1 MRVLLLATSFNA
13 LTQRI
18 HVEFAERGHELSV
31 ELFVNDTCVI
41 EGVRLFRPDLV
52 VAPFLRRAI
61 PEAAWRAVRCL
72 IVHPGPVG
80 DRGPAALDWA
90 ILEGHATW
98 GTTVIEANAAFD
110 EGDVWATRNFALR
123 PAAKSSLYRD
133 EVTEAAVAGVI
144 EAIGKIEGGQT
155 AGQAFSQAAPGG
167 GIWRPAIRL
176 DERTIEWSCDDTGT
190 VLRKLRAASG
200 QPGVPDLT
208 LGLAG
213 RLHDPWPEDVLRGPP
228 GAVIARRD
236 GAICRATVDGA
247 VWITAI
253 TPEPA
258 PGTRRFKIPA
268 TLALAGRLAGIP
280 ERPLGL
286 GTEEG
291 PSTFRE
297 ISYREANGVGWLS
310 FDFLN
315 GAMSVDQCQRLLQA
329 YRFAAARPT
338 KVIVLAGG
346 REFWSNGM
354 HLGVIEA
361 AASPADASWA
371 NINAI
376 DDVARAVLLTDNKLV
391 IAALEGNA
399 GAGGVFLALAADQVL
414 MRDGIVLNPHYK
426 NMGNLF
432 GSEYWTYVLPR
443 RIGQDRIE
451 AVMGSRLPM
460 GAHAAQRLGL
470 ADAVLP
476 NARPLFRAAVR
487 GCAERLAADPAF
499 DPLLAE
505 KRARRARDEAEK
517 PLESYRA
524 DELERMRLAFYGFD
538 PSYHVARWRFIT
550 REPIARTPLHLARHR
565 AEPIGSARAV
575 RSIG

>member
-1 MRVLLLATSFNA
+1 MRILLLATSFNA

-18 HVEFAERGHELSV
+18 HVELAERGHELSV
-31 ELFVNDTCVI
+31 ELAVNDHGMT
-41 EGVRLFRPDLV
+41 EAVRLFRPDLV
-52 VAPFLRRAI
+52 IAPFLRRAI
-61 PEAAWRAVRCL
+61 PEAVWRNVRCL
-72 IVHPGPVG
+72 IVHPGPAG

-90 ILEGHATW
+90 ILEGHARW
-98 GTTVIEANAAFD
+98 GTTLIEANATFD
-110 EGDVWATRNFALR
+110 AGDIWATRNFDLR

-133 EVTEAAVAGVI
+133 EVTEAAVACVI
-144 EAIGKIEGGQT
+144 EAIGKIERGVTRGQPL
-155 AGQAFSQAAPGG
+155 SEAAPGG
-167 GIWRPAIRL
+167 GSWRPIIKIE
-176 DERTIEWSCDDTGT
+176 ERAVDWSSDTTAT
-190 VLRKLRAASG
+190 VLRKLYAASG
-200 QPGVPDLT
+200 QPGISDIT
-208 LGLAG
+208 LGLSG

-228 GAVIARRD
+228 GEVIAWRH

-247 VWITAI
+247 VWITSI

-268 TLALAGRLAGIP
+268 TLALAGRLDGIA
-280 ERPLGL
+280 ERPIEL
-286 GTEEG
+286 GTGDG
-291 PSTFRE
+291 PNTFRE
-297 ISYREANGVGWLS
+297 ISYRETNGVGWLS
-310 FDFLN
+310 FEFLN
-315 GAMSVDQCQRLLQA
+315 GAMSVDQCRRLLDA
-329 YRFAAARPT
+329 YRYAVAQPT

-376 DDVARAVLLTDNKLV
+376 DDVANAVLRTADKLM

-443 RIGQDRIE
+443 RIGPDRVE
-451 AVMGSRLPM
+451 AVMASRLPI
-460 GAHAAQRLGL
+460 GAPAAQRLRL
-470 ADAVLP
+470 ADGVLP
-476 NARPLFRAAVR
+476 NARPAYRAAVR
-487 GCAERLAADPAF
+487 DHAEQIAADPAF
-499 DPLLAE
+499 DRRLAE
-505 KRARRARDEAEK
+505 KRARRAREETEK
-517 PLESYRA
+517 PLEAYRA
-524 DELERMRLAFYGFD
+524 EELERMRLGFYGFD

-550 REPIARTPLHLARHR
+550 REPIARTPLHLARHLCV
-565 AEPIGSARAV
+565 PKT
-575 RSIG
+575 